1 MKTLE
6 MYYNRAAD
14 KKESAKSFLNE
25 LSQKRICSFVG
36 YDLDKHLILAS
47 FCLGKRIYFSIS
59 IE

>member
-14 KKESAKSFLNE
+14 KKESAKSFFNE
-25 LSQKRICSFVG
+25 FLQKSICSFVG
-36 YDLDKHLILAS
+36 YDLVKHLILAS
-47 FCLGKRIYFSIS
+47 FCLDKRIYFSIS